1 MDVKWDKYSSHW
13 LEVLKDLKETNFLSD
28 VTLVCED
35 NSRFEAH
42 KLVLSACSPVLR
54 SIMELAPLCGGT
66 AFSTSM
72 VSGRGTEV
80 PAVPGSDHFQTGIS

>member
-54 SIMELAPLCGGT
+54 SIMELAPLCRGT
-66 AFSTSM
+66 VSSTSM
-72 VSGRGTEV
+72 VLLT
-80 PAVPGSDHFQTGIS
+80 VPGSDHFQTGMSRGFK